1 MAEVAKQLSVTGN
14 HWAVAI
20 SKSCFSNADCKQ
32 IINCWKLVSFK
43 PAPQIDGYFARCIQ
57 HIGRVLHNDDSHR
70 DYHGYLAEATS
81 NNSQSYNKLH
91 LYLSTEKVIESMFWL
106 DSNIEQQFH
115 GASEAARR
123 LEDLSNCITK
133 IEHNLRLYKK
143 YSLKSM
149 HHQSEFDVST
159 CQKQRDM
166 MNVEAAVLKNH
177 IQTIIS
183 PVRIF

>member
-1 MAEVAKQLSVTGN
+1 MTEVAKTLSVTGN

-20 SKSCFSNADCKQ
+20 SKSHLSNAECNA
-32 IINCWKLVSFK
+32 IANCWKLVSFT
-43 PAPQIDGYFARCIQ
+43 PATKTNDQFARYIQ

-81 NNSQSYNKLH
+81 NSSQSYTKLH
-91 LYLSTEKVIESMFWL
+91 LYLSTDKVIESMFWL

-123 LEDLSNCITK
+123 LEDLSNCIAK

-149 HHQSEFDVST
+149 HHESDFDVST

-166 MNVEAAVLKNH
+166 MNVETAVLKNH